1 MPLDIAWSFFWFSIF
16 GIFFFDFVGFIF
28 FFFDLFFHFSWSFYH
43 CWLLYIWVFI
53 RRVRFLDALGVVV
66 QSSPLPLFP
75 FSLPVAIGSILTV

>member
-1 MPLDIAWSFFWFSIF
+1 MPLDIAWSFFGFLF
-16 GIFFFDFVGFIF
+16 LAFFFDFVGFIIYF
-28 FFFDLFFHFSWSFYH
+28 FELFYHFSWSFYH

-75 FSLPVAIGSILTV
+75 FSLPVAVGSILTI

>member
-1 MPLDIAWSFFWFSIF
+1 MPLDIAWSFFGFLF
-16 GIFFFDFVGFIF
+16 LAFFFLILLVLY

-53 RRVRFLDALGVVV
+53 RRGSFLDALSVVV

-75 FSLPVAIGSILTV
+75 FSLPIAVGSILTI